1 MIILAIDPGP
11 TTSGVVYFDTDDQ
24 RVTEANGAMHNDYA
38 LSLFRSPVTAD
49 LYACESIEALYAH
62 VGKETVNT
70 IRYCGRIQE
79 AVEGR
84 GGGIAMISPAD
95 VKKAV
100 CGTSSAKDPAVRQAL
115 LDLLGPVGTKANKG
129 PCYGVSKHAWR
140 ALAVAV
146 ALTKRL
152 NPE

>member
-11 TTSGVVYFDTDDQ
+11 TTSGVVFFDTDSS

-38 LSLFRSPVTAD
+38 LSLFRSPLTAD
-49 LYACESIEALYAH
+49 LYACESVTALYAH
-62 VGKETVNT
+62 VGKETVDT

-84 GGGIAMISPAD
+84 GGGIAMISPAE
-95 VKKAV
+95 VRMAV
-100 CGTSSAKDPAVRQAL
+100 CGTSKAKDPAVRQAL
-115 LDLLGPVGTKANKG
+115 LDLLGPVGTKSNKG

>member
-11 TTSGVVYFDTDDQ
+11 TTSGIVYFDTDEQ
-24 RVTEANGAMHNDYA
+24 RVTEANGAMNNDYA
-38 LSLFRSPVTAD
+38 LSLFRSEMSAD
-49 LYACESIEALYAH
+49 LFGCESVEALYAH
-62 VGKETVNT
+62 VGKETVQT
-70 IRYCGRIQE
+70 IRFCGRIQE

-84 GGGIAMISPAD
+84 GGGILMISPAD

-115 LDLLGPVGTKANKG
+115 IDLLGPVGTKQHKG

-146 ALTKRL
+146 AMQKLM
-152 NPE
+152 NP